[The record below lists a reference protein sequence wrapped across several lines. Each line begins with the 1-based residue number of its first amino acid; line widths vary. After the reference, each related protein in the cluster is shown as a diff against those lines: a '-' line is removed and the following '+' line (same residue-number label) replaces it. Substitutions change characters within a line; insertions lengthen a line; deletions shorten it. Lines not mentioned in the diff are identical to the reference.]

1 MVNRNSMAIF
11 KVTKTISLRY
21 NWSRDIH
28 GVCLL
33 DTLGKECVPS
43 LVLLSESRLVRP
55 LCTLKNLSLFST
67 FLAGRHFSLGLGLS
81 LVCETG

>member
-1 MVNRNSMAIF
+1 MAIF
-11 KVTKTISLRY
+11 KVTKTLPLSY

-28 GVCLL
+28 GVCLI

-43 LVLLSESRLVRP
+43 LVLLFCFFFLARESRIVRP

-67 FLAGRHFSLGLGLS
+67 FLFWQAGI
-81 LVCETG
+81 LVWD